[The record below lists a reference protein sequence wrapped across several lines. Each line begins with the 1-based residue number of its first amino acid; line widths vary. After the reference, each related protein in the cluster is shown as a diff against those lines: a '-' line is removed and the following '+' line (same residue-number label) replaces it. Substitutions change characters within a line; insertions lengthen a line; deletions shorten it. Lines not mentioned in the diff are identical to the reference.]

1 MYRLAVSS
9 LQFGGTKTL
18 EEITNNLSD
27 RPAGILSIFVD
38 SKIKTDPAKSP
49 CQNAGCSHICLAAM
63 DGDNFQCKC
72 PRGSGLVLNSENSK
86 ICIRPSNFLLVGNPS
101 DGSIQISGVEYE
113 RNLENFSENF
123 EIITTS
129 PGGVVNALVYD
140 EFDETLYWSDSN
152 MNRIYKKRIFSPGSQ
167 IETFIDDRIGSV
179 EGLAIDKE
187 TRVLYF
193 TNIHLGENEW
203 ENSFFHYGTIEMIGL
218 DTNSESNSE
227 TNSESR
233 KIIHSSTRLP
243 RAILV
248 KNRQLLFT
256 DWSSIKPIVYRFVL

>member
-1 MYRLAVSS
+1 MNRRMKSS
-9 LQFGGTKTL
+9 
-18 EEITNNLSD
+18 
-27 RPAGILSIFVD
+27 AGLYENCYV
-38 SKIKTDPAKSP
+38 P
-49 CQNAGCSHICLAAM
+49 
-63 DGDNFQCKC
+63 NFQTQGHNNSALFISSSTVHV
-72 PRGSGLVLNSENSK
+72 PDTGSS
-86 ICIRPSNFLLVGNPS
+86 
-101 DGSIQISGVEYE
+101 
-113 RNLENFSENF
+113 
-123 EIITTS
+123 
-129 PGGVVNALVYD
+129 
-140 EFDETLYWSDSN
+140 
-152 MNRIYKKRIFSPGSQ
+152 IYKKRIFSPGSQ